1 MVERRTI
8 VSMIAA
14 LVLAG
19 AMVGTGVPKSARPPD
34 ESVNSSE
41 LAGTAPQSRQELPAG
56 TENVAVPGSALPCAR
71 QCCRKMRYSSVSIF
85 PYLSISN
92 FDQPTFRRHGYY
104 QEASREGAVHHD
116 ALQRPGLKWI
126 RIPYRCWKDRIPM
139 TNTCSQRDAT

>member
-41 LAGTAPQSRQELPAG
+41 LAGTAAQKSTGTPSGTANSKQKRVAAAEEYTRKRLLLMDTDKNGKVSKQEFMSFMEAEFDRWDTKHDGELDVKELAK
-56 TENVAVPGSALPCAR
+56 LR
-71 QCCRKMRYSSVSIF
+71 LR
-85 PYLSISN
+85 PYV
-92 FDQPTFRRHGYY
+92 G
-104 QEASREGAVHHD
+104 
-116 ALQRPGLKWI
+116 K
-126 RIPYRCWKDRIPM
+126 
-139 TNTCSQRDAT
+139 

>member
-41 LAGTAPQSRQELPAG
+41 LAGTAPKSRQELPAG
-56 TENVAVPGSALPCAR
+56 LPTQTKKSCSRRGIHEETPAPDGHGQEWQGFQAR
-71 QCCRKMRYSSVSIF
+71 VHELMEAEFDRLDTKHDGELDVKELAKLRLR
-85 PYLSISN
+85 PYV
-92 FDQPTFRRHGYY
+92 G
-104 QEASREGAVHHD
+104 
-116 ALQRPGLKWI
+116 K
-126 RIPYRCWKDRIPM
+126 
-139 TNTCSQRDAT
+139 

>member
-41 LAGTAPQSRQELPAG
+41 LAGTAPKSRRELPAG
-56 TENVAVPGSALPCAR
+56 LPT
-71 QCCRKMRYSSVSIF
+71 QNKKE
-85 PYLSISN
+85 L
-92 FDQPTFRRHGYY
+92 QP
-104 QEASREGAVHHD
+104 
-116 ALQRPGLKWI
+116 QR
-126 RIPYRCWKDRIPM
+126 
-139 TNTCSQRDAT
+139 NTRGNACS